1 MTPFICSSRKCT
13 LIYNGRTQSVVAWG
27 WGGGDGRGIREELSR
42 RMRKILGGLD
52 DECLLS

>member
-27 WGGGDGRGIREELSR
+27 WGGRDGRGIREELSR

-52 DECLLS
+52 DECLLP